1 MSDILK
7 SIPRTFDEQE
17 GVSVCAT
24 YDSLID
30 LIVLNSAGYDFEIK
44 VGKKQKV
51 FSGEKLLSK
60 KFFGGTWETAFNY
73 HSPSRITELAEIETW
88 CYTNEVWQASD
99 ISLILKS

>member
-7 SIPRTFDEQE
+7 PIPRTFDEQE

-30 LIVLNSAGYDFEIK
+30 LIVLNSSGYDFEIK

-51 FSGEKLLSK
+51 LSGEKLLSK
-60 KFFGGTWETAFNY
+60 KVFNGPCSVALSY
-73 HSPSRITELAEIETW
+73 QDPARITELAEIETY
-88 CYTNEVWQASD
+88 CYTNKVWWPSD
-99 ISLILKS
+99 ISLILK